1 MFVDVNFKGDVRL
14 VRPFTVTEKSFF
26 YPCPPKINEH
36 NHKKQ
41 QQTNIW
47 KRYDVFLNYKA
58 ELFQYKHFI
67 KLNKNS
73 KQ

>member
-47 KRYDVFLNYKA
+47 AKIRC
-58 ELFQYKHFI
+58 I
-67 KLNKNS
+67 
-73 KQ
+73 

>member
-1 MFVDVNFKGDVRL
+1 MNT
-14 VRPFTVTEKSFF
+14 TVK
-26 YPCPPKINEH
+26 N
-36 NHKKQ
+36 NNKQ
-41 QQTNIW
+41 ISGQ
-47 KRYDVFLNYKA
+47 RYDVFLNYKA